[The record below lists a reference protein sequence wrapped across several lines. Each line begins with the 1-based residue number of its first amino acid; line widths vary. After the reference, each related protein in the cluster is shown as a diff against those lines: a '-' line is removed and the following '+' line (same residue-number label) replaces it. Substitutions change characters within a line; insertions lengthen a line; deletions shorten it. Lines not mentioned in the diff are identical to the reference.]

1 MKYYSNE
8 IMHFVIYNNRIKI
21 SMIII
26 IAHAVILPAYAIT
39 APLSPRG
46 VIDHCDRAATVCGGS
61 QPASQRLN
69 LQIYD
74 GILLRLNFCGIR
86 RNRSRWYSSW

>member
-8 IMHFVIYNNRIKI
+8 IMQVVIYNDCIKI
-21 SMIII
+21 STIIV
-26 IAHAVILPAYAIT
+26 IAHAVTLPAYAIT

-61 QPASQRLN
+61 QPAS
-69 LQIYD
+69 
-74 GILLRLNFCGIR
+74 
-86 RNRSRWYSSW
+86 